1 MEVNLKLNWT
11 IYARGELYR
20 IFQYYRSTS
29 NLGTAKSKVEQI
41 SEEVLILE
49 KFPFIG
55 QKEELLTNNEK
66 HFRYFLYKNFKIIY
80 YVDLE
85 INLVE
90 IVDIFNCKQ
99 EPLKIKRT
107 K

>member
-1 MEVNLKLNWT
+1 MELKLNWT
-11 IYARGELYR
+11 EYSRKELR
-20 IFQYYRSTS
+20 KIFLYYKSSS
-29 NLGTAKSKVEQI
+29 NLKMARNKVEEI
-41 SEEVLILE
+41 SKEVLILE

-55 QKEELLTNNEK
+55 QKEELLVDREEE
-66 HFRYFLYKNFKIIY
+66 FRYFLYENHKIIY

-85 INLVE
+85 KNLVE
-90 IVDIFNCKQ
+90 IVDIFDCRQ

>member
-1 MEVNLKLNWT
+1 MELKLNWT
-11 IYARGELYR
+11 QYSKNELR
-20 IFQYYRSTS
+20 KIFLYYKSKS
-29 NLGTAKSKVEQI
+29 NLKTAKNIVEEI
-41 SEEVLILE
+41 SSQVIILE
-49 KFPFIG
+49 KFPYVG
-55 QKEELLTNNEK
+55 QKEELLIDRK
-66 HFRYFLYKNFKIIY
+66 QDFYYFLHSNYKIIY

-90 IVDIFNCKQ
+90 IVDIFDCRQ

>member
-1 MEVNLKLNWT
+1 MELKLKLNWT
-11 IYARGELYR
+11 VFAKGELHK
-20 IFQYYRSTS
+20 IFQYHKSKS
-29 NLGTAKSKVEQI
+29 NLKTAKNTLEDISKQ
-41 SEEVLILE
+41 VLILE

-55 QKEELLTNNEK
+55 QKEELLAESKQN
-66 HFRYFLYKNFKIIY
+66 FRYFLHANHKIIY
-80 YVDLE
+80 YIDLE

-90 IVDIFNCKQ
+90 IVDIFDCHQ

>member
-1 MEVNLKLNWT
+1 MELKLNWT
-11 IYARGELYR
+11 EYSENELQK
-20 IFQYYRSTS
+20 IFLYDKAKS
-29 NLGTAKSKVEQI
+29 NLKTAKNKAEEISKQ
-41 SEEVLILE
+41 VLILE
-49 KFPFIG
+49 KYPFIG
-55 QKEELLTNNEK
+55 QKEELLSGREQE
-66 HFRYFLYKNFKIIY
+66 FRYFLHSNYKIIS

-90 IVDIFNCKQ
+90 IVDIFDCRQ

>member
-1 MEVNLKLNWT
+1 MELKLNWT
-11 IYARGELYR
+11 EYSKNKLLKIFLY
-20 IFQYYRSTS
+20 YKVKS
-29 NLGTAKSKVEQI
+29 NLKIAKNKVEEI
-41 SEEVLILE
+41 SKQVLILE
-49 KFPFIG
+49 KYPFIG
-55 QKEELLTNNEK
+55 QKEELLMGRKQE
-66 HFRYFLYKNFKIIY
+66 FRYFLYANHKIIY

-90 IVDIFNCKQ
+90 IVDIFDCRQ

>member
-1 MEVNLKLNWT
+1 MELKLKLNWT
-11 IYARGELYR
+11 VFAKGELHK
-20 IFQYYRSTS
+20 IFQYYKSKS
-29 NLGTAKSKVEQI
+29 NLKTAKNIVEEISKQ
-41 SEEVLILE
+41 VLILE
-49 KFPFIG
+49 KYPFIG
-55 QKEELLTNNEK
+55 QKEELLSNRKEE
-66 HFRYFLYKNFKIIY
+66 FRYFLYSSHKMIY

-90 IVDIFNCKQ
+90 IVDIFDCRQ

>member
-1 MEVNLKLNWT
+1 MELKLNWT
-11 IYARGELYR
+11 EYSKNELR
-20 IFQYYRSTS
+20 KIFLYYKSKS
-29 NLGTAKSKVEQI
+29 NLKIAKNKVEEI
-41 SEEVLILE
+41 SKQVLILE
-49 KFPFIG
+49 KYPFLG
-55 QKEELLTNNEK
+55 QKEELLSGRKQE
-66 HFRYFLYKNFKIIY
+66 FRYFLHSNHKIIY

-90 IVDIFNCKQ
+90 IVDIFDCRQ

>member
-1 MEVNLKLNWT
+1 MELKLNWT
-11 IYARGELYR
+11 EYSRKELR
-20 IFQYYRSTS
+20 KIFLYYKSSS
-29 NLGTAKSKVEQI
+29 NLKMAKNKVEEI
-41 SEEVLILE
+41 SKEVLILE

-55 QKEELLTNNEK
+55 QKEELLADRKEE
-66 HFRYFLYKNFKIIY
+66 FRYFLYENHKIIY

-85 INLVE
+85 KNLVE
-90 IVDIFNCKQ
+90 IVDIFDCRQ

>member
-1 MEVNLKLNWT
+1 MELKLNWT
-11 IYARGELYR
+11 EYSKNELWK
-20 IFQYYRSTS
+20 IFLYHKAKS
-29 NLGTAKSKVEQI
+29 NLKTAKNRAEEISKQ
-41 SEEVLILE
+41 VLILE
-49 KFPFIG
+49 KYPFIG
-55 QKEELLTNNEK
+55 QKEELLSDREQEF
-66 HFRYFLYKNFKIIY
+66 HYFLHSNYKIIS

-90 IVDIFNCKQ
+90 IVDIFDCRQ

>member
-1 MEVNLKLNWT
+1 MELKLNWT
-11 IYARGELYR
+11 EYSKNELR
-20 IFQYYRSTS
+20 KIFLYYKSKS
-29 NLGTAKSKVEQI
+29 NLKTTKNKVKEISK
-41 SEEVLILE
+41 EVLILE
-49 KFPFIG
+49 KYPFIG
-55 QKEELLTNNEK
+55 QKQELLVNRKQE
-66 HFRYFLYKNFKIIY
+66 FRYFLYGNHKIVY

-90 IVDIFNCKQ
+90 IVDIFDCRQ

>member
-1 MEVNLKLNWT
+1 MRLKLNWT
-11 IYARGELYR
+11 EFARNELHK
-20 IFQYYRSTS
+20 IFQYHKSKT
-29 NLGTAKSKVEQI
+29 NLRTAKSKIEDI
-41 SEEVLILE
+41 SKQALILE

-55 QKEELLTNNEK
+55 QKEELLAETK
-66 HFRYFLYKNFKIIY
+66 QDFRYFLYENYKLIY
-80 YVDLE
+80 FVDLE

-90 IVDIFNCKQ
+90 IVDIFDCRH